1 MSADLG
7 RRARVTFVFAGLA
20 ALFPLADYLSDNSA
34 HSIQRRYSR
43 ENAAVLAAVPQAYAA
58 NAYPA
63 CGSLDEEDEEAVS
76 CNVPGSRRVLH
87 TTPDAGAV
95 ILIVAE

>member
-20 ALFPLADYLSDNSA
+20 GLFPLADYLSDNSA
-34 HSIQRRYSR
+34 PSLERRYHR
-43 ENAAVLAAVPQAYAA
+43 ENAAVIAAVPEAYTA
-58 NAYPA
+58 NAYPEWGA
-63 CGSLDEEDEEAVS
+63 LCDDEEEVAA
-76 CNVPGSRRVLH
+76 CNVPGSRRAFQS
-87 TTPDAGAV
+87 TPDSGAV